1 MKQTYFLATIALFM
15 ALTACQKPV
24 PIEDEKQQT
33 IEVTYN
39 SLMGCWRLTHLNGEP
54 LLDES
59 MMYIDF
65 VAPAKDGEVARY
77 EMWDNLGSMY
87 LRQTTGT
94 YTITKEES
102 GTYTLRGT
110 YDNGVGDWNEEYRVD
125 LFQNDRMLW
134 WARTSGVCMEFI
146 FAIEKPEEFYY

>member
-15 ALTACQKPV
+15 ALTACQKPL

-33 IEVTYN
+33 IEVSYDN
-39 SLMGCWRLTHLNGEP
+39 LEGCWRLTHLNGEP
-54 LLDES
+54 LFDKS

-65 VAPAKDGEVARY
+65 VAPGKDGEVARY

-94 YTITKEES
+94 YTITKEKND
-102 GTYTLRGT
+102 TYTLRGT

-134 WARTSGVCMEFI
+134 WSLQTGVCLEFI
-146 FAIEKPEEFYY
+146 FAIEKPEEFYN

>member
-15 ALTACQKPV
+15 ALTACQKPL

-33 IEVTYN
+33 IEVSYDN
-39 SLMGCWRLTHLNGEP
+39 LEGCWRLTHLNGEP
-54 LLDES
+54 LFDES

-77 EMWDNLGSMY
+77 EMWDNISSMY

-94 YTITKEES
+94 YTITKEKND
-102 GTYTLRGT
+102 TYILRGT

-134 WARTSGVCMEFI
+134 WSLQTGVCLEFI
-146 FAIEKPEEFYY
+146 FAMEKPEEFYN

>member
-33 IEVTYN
+33 IELTYN

-94 YTITKEES
+94 YTITKEKND
-102 GTYTLRGT
+102 TYILRCT
-110 YDNGVGDWNEEYRVD
+110 YDNGVGDWKEEYRVD

-134 WARTSGVCMEFI
+134 WALQTGVCLEFI
-146 FAIEKPEEFYY
+146 FAMEKPEEFYN

>member
-1 MKQTYFLATIALFM
+1 MKQTYFLVTIALFM

-24 PIEDEKQQT
+24 PIEDEKQQR
-33 IEVTYN
+33 IEVSYDN
-39 SLMGCWRLTHLNGEP
+39 LEGCWRLTHLNGEP
-54 LLDES
+54 LFDES

-94 YTITKEES
+94 YTITKEKND
-102 GTYTLRGT
+102 TYILRGT

-125 LFQNDRMLW
+125 LFQNDRMSW
-134 WARTSGVCMEFI
+134 WSLQTGVCLEFI
-146 FAIEKPEEFYY
+146 FAIEKPEEFYN

>member
-1 MKQTYFLATIALFM
+1 MKQTCFLATIALFM
-15 ALTACQKPV
+15 ALSACQKPV

-33 IEVTYN
+33 IEVSYDN
-39 SLMGCWRLTHLNGEP
+39 LEGCWRLTHLNGEP
-54 LLDES
+54 LFDES

-94 YTITKEES
+94 YTITKEKND
-102 GTYTLRGT
+102 TYTLRGT

-134 WARTSGVCMEFI
+134 WSLQTGVCLEFI
-146 FAIEKPEEFYY
+146 FAIEKPEEFYN

>member
-1 MKQTYFLATIALFM
+1 MKQTYFWATIALFM

-24 PIEDEKQQT
+24 PIEDEKQQR
-33 IEVTYN
+33 IEVSYDN
-39 SLMGCWRLTHLNGEP
+39 LEGCWRLTHLNGEP
-54 LLDES
+54 LFDES

-94 YTITKEES
+94 YTITKEKND
-102 GTYTLRGT
+102 TYILRGT

-134 WARTSGVCMEFI
+134 WSLQTGVCLEFI
-146 FAIEKPEEFYY
+146 FAIEKPEEFYN

>member
-15 ALTACQKPV
+15 ALTSCQKPV

-33 IEVTYN
+33 IEVSYDN
-39 SLMGCWRLTHLNGEP
+39 LEGCWRLTHLNGEP
-54 LLDES
+54 LFDES

-65 VAPAKDGEVARY
+65 VAPAKDGEVAHY

-94 YTITKEES
+94 YTITKEKND
-102 GTYTLRGT
+102 TYILRGT
-110 YDNGVGDWNEEYRVD
+110 YDNGVGDWAHSYKVEMQRDGED
-125 LFQNDRMLW
+125 MLW
-134 WARTSGVCMEFI
+134 STDTESMLFSFWIGDI
-146 FAIEKPEEFYY
+146 PEIN

>member
-24 PIEDEKQQT
+24 PIEDEKQQR
-33 IEVTYN
+33 IEVSYDN
-39 SLMGCWRLTHLNGEP
+39 LEGCWRLTHLNGEP
-54 LLDES
+54 LFDES

-94 YTITKEES
+94 YTITKEKND
-102 GTYTLRGT
+102 TYILRGT

-125 LFQNDRMLW
+125 LFQNDRMSW
-134 WARTSGVCMEFI
+134 WSLQTGVCLEFI
-146 FAIEKPEEFYY
+146 FAIEKPEEFYN

>member
-15 ALTACQKPV
+15 ALTACQKPL

-33 IEVTYN
+33 IEVSYDN
-39 SLMGCWRLTHLNGEP
+39 LEGCWRLTHLNSEP
-54 LLDES
+54 LFDES

-65 VAPAKDGEVARY
+65 VAPALDGEVARY
-77 EMWDNLGSMY
+77 EMWDNLSSMY

-94 YTITKEES
+94 YTITKEKND
-102 GTYTLRGT
+102 TYTLRGT

-134 WARTSGVCMEFI
+134 WSLQTGVCLEFI
-146 FAIEKPEEFYY
+146 FAIEKPEEFYN

>member
-24 PIEDEKQQT
+24 PIEDEKQQR
-33 IEVTYN
+33 IEVSYDN
-39 SLMGCWRLTHLNGEP
+39 LEGCWRLTHLNGEP
-54 LLDES
+54 LFDES

-94 YTITKEES
+94 YTITKEKND
-102 GTYTLRGT
+102 TYILRGT

-125 LFQNDRMLW
+125 LFQNDRMSW
-134 WARTSGVCMEFI
+134 WSLQTGVCLEFI

>member
-15 ALTACQKPV
+15 ALTACQKPL

-33 IEVTYN
+33 IEVSYDN
-39 SLMGCWRLTHLNGEP
+39 LEGCWRLTHLNGEP
-54 LLDES
+54 LFDES

-77 EMWDNLGSMY
+77 EMWDNISSMY

-94 YTITKEES
+94 YTITKEKND
-102 GTYTLRGT
+102 TYILRGT

-134 WARTSGVCMEFI
+134 WSLQTGVCLEFI
-146 FAIEKPEEFYY
+146 FAIEKPEEFYN